1 MPLYC
6 TTTYYFCKKE
16 KKMVRT
22 VVFFPKMWLRYE
34 KYSIFAEEKVKKPF
48 LRHIEKVMECHAVEL
63 TLVNLANLPFVHS
76 SAASG
81 VRTRHRAWTVFANL
95 MNKANARAYRS
106 RLNKMSVPRS
116 FLLPETKKTNLI

>member
-1 MPLYC
+1 
-6 TTTYYFCKKE
+6 
-16 KKMVRT
+16 MVRT
-22 VVFFPKMWLRYE
+22 VVFFSKMWLRYE

-95 MNKANARAYRS
+95 MNKANARAYKS

>member
-16 KKMVRT
+16 KMVRT
-22 VVFFPKMWLRYE
+22 VVFFSKMWLRYE

-63 TLVNLANLPFVHS
+63 TLVNLANLLSVHS
-76 SAASG
+76 RAASG

-116 FLLPETKKTNLI
+116 FLLPETKKKLI